1 MLRKN
6 WFYIAL
12 IIIYVVFLMK
22 DNIIGLVDNKKDIT
36 TSISNLVE
44 EDALK
49 ENQEL
54 HGILELKEMDTK
66 IVYSKILS
74 RNMDEFFDQM
84 TITKGLNDNIKK
96 GDAVISEKGL
106 IGIVSNSFK
115 NYSEVSLI
123 TNANTN
129 ISVKINDAYGML
141 YAHDNKLYVKNIKLG
156 SDIKVGDKITSS
168 GLTNIKEGIYIG
180 TVKSITKDAK
190 ELEYIMEVENAIA
203 INHIKYV
210 GVLTND

>member
-1 MLRKN
+1 
-6 WFYIAL
+6 
-12 IIIYVVFLMK
+12 
-22 DNIIGLVDNKKDIT
+22 
-36 TSISNLVE
+36 
-44 EDALK
+44 
-49 ENQEL
+49 
-54 HGILELKEMDTK
+54 MDTK